1 MSDLMNA
8 YLEIIRPGNAVMA
21 AISVVLM
28 MIVGHYYDLPII
40 LCAVIVF
47 VCTGAGNTINDVFD
61 YKIDEINKPNRP
73 IPSGRISLKNAR
85 NYSYVLFAVGIVLSF
100 IIDYLINSIWPSVI
114 VVPAVVIMYLYARNL
129 KAMPLLGNITVA
141 VLTGFC
147 FVIAGTVIA
156 CATSSLKILFV
167 SIYLGL
173 FAVFMTLAR
182 EIIKDMEDIE
192 GDKLEGARTFPIL
205 YGKRIP
211 SIVSIVLIVITTLMC
226 PVLYIFKIFNVFYMV
241 VMVVP
246 IAIFLYSAYSLKLD
260 PPEEVC
266 AKVSKNIKIAMLISF
281 LAFVVGSFDWI
292 AIFSAL

>member
-1 MSDLMNA
+1 MNP

-28 MIVGHYYDLPII
+28 MIVGHYYGLPII
-40 LCAVIVF
+40 LCALIVF

-85 NYSYVLFAVGIVLSF
+85 NYSYLLFAIGIVLSF
-100 IIDYLINSIWPSVI
+100 VIDYMINSIWPSVI

-129 KAMPLLGNITVA
+129 KAMPLIGNITVA
-141 VLTGFC
+141 TLTGFC

-156 CATSSLKILFV
+156 CATSSLRILFI

-173 FAVFMTLAR
+173 FALFMTLAR
-182 EIIKDMEDIE
+182 EIVKDMEDIE

-205 YGKRIP
+205 YGKRIS
-211 SIVSIVLIVITTLMC
+211 SIISIILIVVTTLMC
-226 PVLYIFKIFNVFYMV
+226 PVLYIFGIFNLFYMI
-241 VMVVP
+241 VMIVP
-246 IAIFLYSAYSLKLD
+246 ICMFLYCAYSLKLN

-266 AKVSKNIKIAMLISF
+266 AKVSKNLKIAMLISF
-281 LAFVVGSFDWI
+281 VAFVIGSFDW
-292 AIFSAL
+292 AGIFAAL